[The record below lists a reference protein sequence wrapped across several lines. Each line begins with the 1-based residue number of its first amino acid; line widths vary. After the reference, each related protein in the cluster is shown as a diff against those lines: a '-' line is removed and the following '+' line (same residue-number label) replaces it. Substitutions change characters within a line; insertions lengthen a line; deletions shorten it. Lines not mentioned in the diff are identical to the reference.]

1 MGDLSNVMGNLKKPY
16 VFNLIYQILLLFTIG
31 QQIYY
36 PQTYKYMH
44 LVVLLVRILISEAY
58 QNEYRVLKWDQLFI
72 PLVFLNAIISIIEK
86 VSGTHLGLL
95 YLVILLGLIWMLTQ
109 FIVGLINDTKF
120 YLRER
125 MHPKHVDAY
134 EKNKPFTLGLFY
146 GLYAIAIVAFAYT
159 FYELIKLIIGN

>member
-1 MGDLSNVMGNLKKPY
+1 MGDLSNVIGNLKKPY

-36 PQTYKYMH
+36 PQHYKYMH

-72 PLVFLNAIISIIEK
+72 PMVFLSAIISIIER
-86 VSGTHLGLL
+86 VSGANLGLL
-95 YLVILLGLIWMLTQ
+95 YLAILLGMIFMLIQ
-109 FIVGLINDTKF
+109 FIVNVIKDTKF
-120 YLRER
+120 NLREK

-134 EKNKPFTLGLFY
+134 EKNKHFTLGLFY
-146 GLYAIAIVAFAYT
+146 SLYAIAIVAFAYT
-159 FYELIKLIIGN
+159 FYELVKIIIGN